1 MWLGWKQIDNV
12 VQISSGP
19 LQGRLR
25 MDRQRGMVL
34 VSMQANQSLLVEGSR
49 HPGWIPFTI
58 EHTDNFS
65 EHRHFVNQSRL
76 MRLAD
81 SILS

>member
-76 MRLAD
+76 MRWAD